1 MSELKDYDIL
11 DIEAMDDERLEKSE
25 SGKIQVTRVYIKD
38 EADKVIAE
46 KDTKIIQLVALI
58 ENYNRISGEIIDN
71 ANHQKHK
78 RCLAMAE
85 LCCERK
91 ENCYNI
97 ALRKYTKSE
106 ADLLIKKQEF
116 WEEWEDTWTQL
127 AYRFKE
133 T

>member
-106 ADLLIKKQEF
+106 ADLLIKRQEF